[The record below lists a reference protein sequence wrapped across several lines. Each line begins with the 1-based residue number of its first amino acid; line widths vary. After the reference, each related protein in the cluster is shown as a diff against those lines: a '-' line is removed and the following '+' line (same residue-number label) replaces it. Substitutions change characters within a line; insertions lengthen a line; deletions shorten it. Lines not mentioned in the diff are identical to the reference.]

1 MIAPESNKEC
11 NFCNWSIHSEQM
23 LTLRPG
29 DATNLLKVVVG
40 VLSVPAD
47 WVLVHTDDLLVDDG
61 GYNGESDGA
70 DKMSAVEGL
79 KKRFLG
85 G

>member
-11 NFCNWSIHSEQM
+11 HFCNWSIHSEQM

-47 WVLVHTDDLLVDDG
+47 WVLVHTDDLLVDNG
-61 GYNGESDGA
+61 GYDGESDGA
-70 DKMSAVEGL
+70 DELSAVEGL